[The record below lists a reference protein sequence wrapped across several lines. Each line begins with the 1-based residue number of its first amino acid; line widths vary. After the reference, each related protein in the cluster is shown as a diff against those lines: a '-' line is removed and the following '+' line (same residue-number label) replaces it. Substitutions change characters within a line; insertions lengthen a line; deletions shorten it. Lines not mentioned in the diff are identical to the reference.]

1 MLETSQDMEGCSPCG
16 ETTQAPPRGEGADG
30 TGATVSKLEI
40 CGRCR
45 AGTEGEGGGAAGTAK
60 ACGCSRGVLC
70 DLTGSCMDPDLDCS
84 GLPAEADRVKD

>member
-1 MLETSQDMEGCSPCG
+1 MEGCSPCG

-60 ACGCSRGVLC
+60 ACGAQISTCQLSWTAFAIGKLVQ
-70 DLTGSCMDPDLDCS
+70 G
-84 GLPAEADRVKD
+84 